1 VTRVELWVWEVVAGK
16 ARSHGC
22 PAPFTVTGTA
32 FHGAEVGAKRHF
44 PRLKYLRAERNSPE
58 VDGARTAQSR
68 AAKPWGGGIRAAPST
83 APATEQQPVGTAQPC
98 SRWCSASLQLLLLS
112 RKKTKMLR
120 VCGESWEDANQD
132 TFPRVYARW
141 KREV

>member
-1 VTRVELWVWEVVAGK
+1 MTRVELWVWEVVAGK

-32 FHGAEVGAKRHF
+32 FYGAEVGAKRHF

-83 APATEQQPVGTAQPC
+83 APASALHEHCCCANGFDLTSALAQMYP
-98 SRWCSASLQLLLLS
+98 SEASPSQSPSSYLL
-112 RKKTKMLR
+112 
-120 VCGESWEDANQD
+120 
-132 TFPRVYARW
+132 
-141 KREV
+141 